1 MQEMASMI
9 NKTQKSQVYYFHCYY
24 NYNITNSINCSIRL
38 TDNSSYLGFQEKN
51 SLEDLQRLFAEMVN
65 EAEEVEIAR
74 RRFSIEEP
82 INGSSKRKRVTTL

>member
-51 SLEDLQRLFAEMVN
+51 SLEEMVN